1 MEVGPGLCGLITD
14 FACDA
19 FSKLNLKPKVNL
31 KSKDFDLLQ
40 RVALILTYGTS
51 MNIRPAEQTL

>member
-19 FSKLNLKPKVNL
+19 FSKVNL
-31 KSKDFDLLQ
+31 KSKDFDLPGPRSSISAMLG
-40 RVALILTYGTS
+40 VTS
-51 MNIRPAEQTL
+51 

>member
-19 FSKLNLKPKVNL
+19 FSKVTL
-31 KSKDFDLLQ
+31 
-40 RVALILTYGTS
+40 RVRTLIS
-51 MNIRPAEQTL
+51 